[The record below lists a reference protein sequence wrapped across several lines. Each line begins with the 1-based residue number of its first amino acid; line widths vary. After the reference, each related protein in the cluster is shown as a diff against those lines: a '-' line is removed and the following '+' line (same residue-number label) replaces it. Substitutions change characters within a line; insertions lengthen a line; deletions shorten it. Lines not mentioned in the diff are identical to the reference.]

1 MKKSNTRGGLG
12 EQSPLIRK
20 QWQDRLETGKA
31 AINLSAPKIQA
42 LLGVAR
48 SRAERETL
56 LKVLAIIQK

>member
-1 MKKSNTRGGLG
+1 MAGPARA
-12 EQSPLIRK
+12 
-20 QWQDRLETGKA
+20 GKVR
-31 AINLSAPKIQA
+31 STYAPEIQA